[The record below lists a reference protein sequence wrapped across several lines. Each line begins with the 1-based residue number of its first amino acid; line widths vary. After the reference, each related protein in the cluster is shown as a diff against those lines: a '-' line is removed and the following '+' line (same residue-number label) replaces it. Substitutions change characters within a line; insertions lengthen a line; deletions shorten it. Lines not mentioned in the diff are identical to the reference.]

1 MAWPDLVEAAHAAF
15 LDTWGIPATLAP
27 QSGSGPFSITGII
40 KNPGMEEQNVPGG
53 AAGTGVLR
61 FWVDFNSP
69 VFLTVPKPQ
78 SGDTITVNGIAYTVG
93 VPDVDIEGGATLKL
107 RKVG

>member
-15 LDTWGIPATLAP
+15 LSTWGIPATLTP
-27 QSGSGPFSITGII
+27 QNGSASFSITGII
-40 KNPGMEEQNVPGG
+40 KNPGMEEQSLPGG

-61 FWVDFNSP
+61 FWVDYNSISPQP
-69 VFLTVPKPQ
+69 V
-78 SGDTITVNGIAYTVG
+78 SGDTITIAGVAYTVG

-107 RKVG
+107 RKNG